1 MLAARFLES
10 SHPASVQRLLG
21 SPRQNSGESFNL
33 QQHEAEKAQKEAAER
48 EAKKQKV
55 AALARDGNYS
65 TACWGN
71 IGIMENKIE
80 AAIMGYIGVVLGVNY
95 PAYRPCHSRSSAG
108 CAVGNGGNMG
118 GSRSH

>member
-1 MLAARFLES
+1 MLVARFLES

-33 QQHEAEKAQKEAAER
+33 QQHEAEKAQKEEAER

-55 AALARDGNYS
+55 AALARDGNY
-65 TACWGN
+65 TVCLGN
-71 IGIMENKIE
+71 IGIMENNIE
-80 AAIMGYIGVVLGVNY
+80 TAMMGYIGVVFGVNY

-108 CAVGNGGNMG
+108 CAVGDGGNMG
-118 GSRSH
+118 GSSSH